1 MDLGIQGKT
10 VIVTGGSKGIGS
22 GISRAFAKEGANVV
36 VNYRSDQAQAEAF
49 AAELVAAGPG
59 KAAALR
65 ADVSVEEE
73 VSSLFSRSAALFGG
87 VDVLVNNAGMVDF
100 NTVEIK
106 DMSLDYYERMVRNN
120 TSSMFLCCREMVR
133 HVLGRGYGGAHIIN
147 VLSKAS
153 VSSTSPGQTHYV
165 TSKAGNMGFTK
176 SLAAEVTKYGIHV
189 NGIMPGFVR
198 NQAQVKK
205 EREQPE
211 EWAKELEVIR
221 RRSPVGRIAEPE
233 DMGWMCVML
242 ASEKTAFAVG
252 ACVDLTGGRL
262 L

>member
-1 MDLGIQGKT
+1 MELGIGGKT

-22 GISRAFAKEGANVV
+22 GISKAFAAEGANVV
-36 VNYRSDQAQAEAF
+36 VNYRSDEPQARAF
-49 AAELVAAGPG
+49 AEELTQNHRC
-59 KAAALR
+59 KAVALR
-65 ADVSVEEE
+65 ADVSLEEE
-73 VSSLFSRSAALFGG
+73 VASLFSQAIARFGA

-100 NTVEIK
+100 NAVEVK
-106 DMSLDYYERMVRNN
+106 DMSLEYYERMVRNN

-133 HVLGRGYGGAHIIN
+133 HVLSRGFSGAHIIN

-198 NQAQVKK
+198 NQTQAKK
-205 EREQPE
+205 EREQPK
-211 EWAKELEVIR
+211 EWAKELAAIE
-221 RRSPVGRIAEPE
+221 RRSPIGRIAEPE

-242 ASEKTAFAVG
+242 ASKKTAFAIG
-252 ACVDLTGGRL
+252 ACIDLTGGRL

>member
-22 GISRAFAKEGANVV
+22 GICRAFALEGANVV
-36 VNYRSDQAQAEAF
+36 VNYRSDAAQAEAF
-49 AAELVAAGPG
+49 AAELTAEGPG
-59 KAAALR
+59 KAVAIK
-65 ADVSVEEE
+65 ADVSVEED
-73 VSSLFSRSAALFGG
+73 VSSLFSQAIERFGS
-87 VDVLVNNAGMVDF
+87 VDVLVNNAGLVDLR
-100 NTVEIK
+100 TVEIK
-106 DMSLDYYERMVRNN
+106 DMSLEQYEYMVRNN
-120 TSSMFLCCREMVR
+120 TSSMFLCSREMVR
-133 HVLGRGYGGAHIIN
+133 HVLDRGYGGAHIIN

-153 VSSTSPGQTHYV
+153 MSSTSPGQTHYV

-198 NQAQVKK
+198 NQLHQKK
-205 EREQPE
+205 EQEHPE
-211 EWAKELEVIR
+211 EWAKEMEVIK
-221 RRSPVGRIAEPE
+221 RRSPIGRIAEPE

-252 ACVDLTGGRL
+252 ACIDLTGGRL

>member
-1 MDLGIQGKT
+1 MDLGVQGKT

-22 GISRAFAKEGANVV
+22 GISRAFALEGANVI
-36 VNYRSDQAQAEAF
+36 VNYRSDQEQAEAY
-49 AAELVAAGPG
+49 ADALTRTGPG
-59 KAAALR
+59 KAAAVR
-65 ADVSVEEE
+65 GDVSKEDDVL
-73 VSSLFSRSAALFGG
+73 SLFTDAIELFGR

-106 DMSLDYYERMVRNN
+106 DMSLAYYERMVRNN
-120 TSSMFLCCREMVR
+120 TSSMFLCSRELIR
-133 HVLGRGYGGAHIIN
+133 HVLFRGYGGAHIIN

-153 VSSTSPGQTHYV
+153 MSSTSPGQTHYV

-176 SLAAEVTKYGIHV
+176 SMAAEVTKYGIHV

-198 NQAQVKK
+198 NQAQIKK

-211 EWAKELEVIR
+211 EWAKELAVIE

-242 ASEKTAFAVG
+242 ASDKTAFAVG
-252 ACVDLTGGRL
+252 ACIDLTGGRL